1 MNKQIEVSI
10 LYNKNKYNTFN
21 EKVVYMKRTLEI
33 RIIGCLKGE
42 TIENGHIDALNLKI
56 EYQDKSNVEI
66 FRDAATLLQSMGLSN
81 SMMFKYYRCG
91 AKALFDYVY
100 PANLLLE
107 GKKGIEKA
115 VKDKYFEF
123 YVDVGKEEKQYCTMS
138 VRIKD

>member
-10 LYNKNKYNTFN
+10 LYNKYNTFN

-66 FRDAATLLQSMGLSN
+66 FRDAAALLQSMGLSN